1 MPVTE
6 QPDVESTLDASPDHR
21 PPIHGASS
29 ARSGRA
35 RAPHVRGS
43 RCTSRRKCECPWT
56 VPENSSSPI
65 GTGPPVGTKK
75 YNPTCMIF
83 AKHVFDSFHSVIGP
97 RFNLAD
103 TTNPQPA
110 PAPPAAR
117 SKPHCTHASALPTW
131 PSRVGMQVLI
141 RCAGAQSA
149 WREGATREPLLCALR
164 SSATTPSRNR
174 NCNRYTTVSTPPG

>member
-1 MPVTE
+1 MTE

-43 RCTSRRKCECPWT
+43 RCTFRRKCECPWT

-75 YNPTCMIF
+75 YNPTCVID
-83 AKHVFDSFHSVIGP
+83 AKHVFDSFHSVISP

-117 SKPHCTHASALPTW
+117 SKPHCTHASVAYMAVSGRYAGIDPM
-131 PSRVGMQVLI
+131 R
-141 RCAGAQSA
+141 RCATCLAGGRHARA
-149 WREGATREPLLCALR
+149 ATLC
-164 SSATTPSRNR
+164 TQVV
-174 NCNRYTTVSTPPG
+174 CYHTVTQP